1 MTHDAVREDC
11 QTEYRYVVRR
21 ERMVE
26 DLMERGRQAGIVML
40 YAPDGFGKTSILM
53 QYADGVRAAAGRGG
67 VKTIEAAGA
76 VFQELMVQ
84 LEYIEDELAMAAEP
98 LVVIDNVPSF
108 AADETAQLV
117 ARLRQLRDEGCE
129 LLLSCLPSN
138 RALVHALGDS
148 IKVNAQGLRVQPR
161 EYAEWAHTYSIDN
174 SLDVYELTQG
184 IPALVAALQATVER
198 PIDGKDVLD
207 QVVTDVVGGVLGDL
221 VRIDASYLRA
231 AYLML
236 LVGEGSIAEL
246 ERCGVRVAEA
256 DLAALRRDYAV
267 FGLDPSDGRFTCLG
281 TEGGARKIVREAIV
295 GMRPDL
301 LVQAVRIHMKAG
313 RVDKAVALLRQFP
326 DEVVSTEIIRE
337 FPVDLALAGHALFL
351 EEALGRRVQE
361 MESSGLEVNAVL
373 ALYVAALT
381 VGDIKLAKRAAR
393 ELSARADE
401 VEREVRGSDWAIA
414 CACAGMWGS
423 NKGLELPAVIGPDGL
438 RGSTAVHALRV
449 HGDVLVHMT
458 DGRGWPGLPDVDVDS
473 CDATCAVS
481 VVDVLMRCD
490 RLLVKTLQ
498 GHADACEA
506 REAPLRAD
514 IMLLR
519 ERKLVSMRIYAEA
532 ILGLRSLIAGTSTD
546 GDRVFTEAENMAIR
560 SGNLDLQLFFL
571 LWEGWQSLTSGQ
583 VVSAQFRASQ
593 ILKLSTEDRTLL
605 REAASL
611 LAKTAYLRST
621 SQVKIRDEAEML
633 DLAMLDAS
641 PATTW
646 AMALHLAVAKR
657 DSELSVWYSLHKR
670 ELLESAIKPFAC
682 MALRELGDRADA
694 IRRVMP
700 PHLVEDYVPSRGN
713 TGEVRLFDVEEPDR
727 QTEIGQI
734 SIGLFGG
741 FCVERNGHVLTDAIW
756 KRKRCGVLMARL
768 ALASG
773 SFVSRKTLT
782 EEFWPTSEYMRAR
795 ENLYVTAS
803 ALKRALGQAKGG
815 PQYILSQGEGLA
827 INTEFVVSDVA
838 RFMRL
843 ARMVMLS
850 HTAMAAPQII
860 ETCLKMEELYKG
872 ELYAPLIGDTTYFSH
887 MRAEMKGKFVNSM
900 ERGIGLAIEENDL
913 SAAAWMLAAAIKEDP
928 LNDGLMEYRLQ
939 LDALNGRRRPQRRTG
954 ASRVG
959 RRERSME
966 LIEEHDKGVTVR

>member
-1 MTHDAVREDC
+1 M
-11 QTEYRYVVRR
+11 
-21 ERMVE
+21 
-26 DLMERGRQAGIVML
+26 
-40 YAPDGFGKTSILM
+40 
-53 QYADGVRAAAGRGG
+53 
-67 VKTIEAAGA
+67 
-76 VFQELMVQ
+76 
-84 LEYIEDELAMAAEP
+84 
-98 LVVIDNVPSF
+98 
-108 AADETAQLV
+108 
-117 ARLRQLRDEGCE
+117 
-129 LLLSCLPSN
+129 
-138 RALVHALGDS
+138 
-148 IKVNAQGLRVQPR
+148 
-161 EYAEWAHTYSIDN
+161 
-174 SLDVYELTQG
+174 
-184 IPALVAALQATVER
+184 
-198 PIDGKDVLD
+198 
-207 QVVTDVVGGVLGDL
+207 
-221 VRIDASYLRA
+221 
-231 AYLML
+231 
-236 LVGEGSIAEL
+236 
-246 ERCGVRVAEA
+246 
-256 DLAALRRDYAV
+256 
-267 FGLDPSDGRFTCLG
+267 
-281 TEGGARKIVREAIV
+281 
-295 GMRPDL
+295 
-301 LVQAVRIHMKAG
+301 
-313 RVDKAVALLRQFP
+313 
-326 DEVVSTEIIRE
+326 
-337 FPVDLALAGHALFL
+337 
-351 EEALGRRVQE
+351 
-361 MESSGLEVNAVL
+361 
-373 ALYVAALT
+373 
-381 VGDIKLAKRAAR
+381 
-393 ELSARADE
+393 
-401 VEREVRGSDWAIA
+401 
-414 CACAGMWGS
+414 
-423 NKGLELPAVIGPDGL
+423 
-438 RGSTAVHALRV
+438 
-449 HGDVLVHMT
+449 
-458 DGRGWPGLPDVDVDS
+458 
-473 CDATCAVS
+473 
-481 VVDVLMRCD
+481 
-490 RLLVKTLQ
+490 
-498 GHADACEA
+498 
-506 REAPLRAD
+506 
-514 IMLLR
+514 
-519 ERKLVSMRIYAEA
+519 
-532 ILGLRSLIAGTSTD
+532 
-546 GDRVFTEAENMAIR
+546 
-560 SGNLDLQLFFL
+560 
-571 LWEGWQSLTSGQ
+571 
-583 VVSAQFRASQ
+583 
-593 ILKLSTEDRTLL
+593 
-605 REAASL
+605 

-900 ERGIGLAIEENDL
+900 ERGIGLAIEEDDL

-966 LIEEHDKGVTVR
+966 LIEGHDKGVTVR